1 MRTRFWKTLFPL
13 FKLVEISNRR
23 PWPQVTFVKA
33 KESTWF
39 STERAPNTRLCG
51 GHVTMF
57 LPLGVGVQPMRAFR
71 IAEAL
76 EVLPTLFKI
85 QLIVP
90 QFSY

>member
-1 MRTRFWKTLFPL
+1 MVFNRTRPKHTVVW
-13 FKLVEISNRR
+13 
-23 PWPQVTFVKA
+23 
-33 KESTWF
+33 
-39 STERAPNTRLCG
+39 